1 MARATKA
8 PEVEPEVTEPE
19 TVEEVVT
26 DEVEAP
32 EVEPDGRIETFDAVR
47 PDGVVV
53 VVVRNIDTGAQTVT
67 EK

>member
-1 MARATKA
+1 MARAAKAPAVEPKVTKLDA
-8 PEVEPEVTEPE
+8 PEVES
-19 TVEEVVT
+19 
-26 DEVEAP
+26 
-32 EVEPDGRIETFDAVR
+32 DGRTETFDAVR